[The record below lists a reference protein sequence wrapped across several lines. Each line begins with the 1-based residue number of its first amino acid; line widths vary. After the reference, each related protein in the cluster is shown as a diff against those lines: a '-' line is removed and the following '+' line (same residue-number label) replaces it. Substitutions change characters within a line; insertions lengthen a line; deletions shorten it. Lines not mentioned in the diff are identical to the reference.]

1 MTAPGAASSAGLQ
14 PLMLAARRVVVTG
27 ASRGIGAAIVEA
39 MATAGAEVVCC
50 ARDGVALNALVEATK
65 RLPGSVRAE
74 VADLSDWAQ
83 LDTFVDGAAATLGG
97 VDVLV
102 NNAGQVKLRDFLTTN
117 ESEWERTLRINL
129 LAAVRCARRVIPGMI
144 AQGGGRIVMMASSGS
159 KYPEASWIDYAASKA
174 GLAAVTTALA
184 REYAHAG
191 VLVNAICPGVIDT
204 PMWAGSTAA
213 LAKRLDVTPDEVRAG
228 AKATIPM
235 GRFGTAAE
243 VAELVLFLASDRS
256 TYLSGA
262 AIDLDGALATHVF

>member
-1 MTAPGAASSAGLQ
+1 MTAPGAPEPARLQ
-14 PLMLAARRVVVTG
+14 PFDLTGRRVVVTG

-39 MATAGAEVVCC
+39 MAAAGADVVCC
-50 ARDGVALNALVEATK
+50 ARDGAALDGLVESTK
-65 RLPGSVRAE
+65 QLPGSVRAE

-83 LDTFVDGAAATLGG
+83 LDAFVDGAYAALGG

-102 NNAGQVKLRDFLTTN
+102 NNAGQVKLRDFLTTD
-117 ESEWERTLRINL
+117 ESEWEVTLRINL
-129 LAAVRCARRVIPGMI
+129 LAAVRCARRVIPGMV

-184 REYAHAG
+184 REYASAG
-191 VLVNAICPGVIDT
+191 VLVNAVCPGVIDT
-204 PMWAGSTAA
+204 PMWAGSAAA
-213 LAKRLDVTPDEVRAG
+213 LAKRHDTTADEVRAG
-228 AKATIPM
+228 ARATIPM

-243 VAELVLFLASDRS
+243 VAELVLFMASDHA